1 MPSGRARGAGVLEDE
16 GQVGRGCFDCVLR
29 RECPKRGKRF
39 GDEEGYRGKSACGPD
54 AAKLCVRI
62 DGGGS
67 GSRDRARLC
76 LPLGLR
82 DAFST
87 TTTTTT
93 VVEIAIFKCT
103 YTPPP
108 VAVDYYSRTA
118 FAFAFAAAARFH
130 GCSSRL
136 APPRVLLLLGRT
148 LILNIYTYA
157 ASYVI

>member
-1 MPSGRARGAGVLEDE
+1 VCYAESAPNAANALAM
-16 GQVGRGCFDCVLR
+16 R
-29 RECPKRGKRF
+29 RT
-39 GDEEGYRGKSACGPD
+39 RGKSACGPD

-62 DGGGS
+62 DGGS
-67 GSRDRARLC
+67 SSSSSRDRARLC

-136 APPRVLLLLGRT
+136 APPRVLFRLGRT
-148 LILNIYTYA
+148 FIYLQYPTYYNIYAIITV
-157 ASYVI
+157 SKTL